1 MSPSPI
7 WISPERTRSPSTHLC
22 PVMHP
27 INLHSFLAFLSYFG
41 TGLGVLIVSVV
52 LVTLVT
58 PHKDFVLL
66 RQGNVAAATALAGN
80 LIGVALPLHSAITHS
95 VSLVDALIWGLVACG
110 IQVVAYLLA
119 NLVAGRISRQITDN
133 MTAAGLFSAGVS
145 IAVGLINAAAITP

>member
-1 MSPSPI
+1 
-7 WISPERTRSPSTHLC
+7 
-22 PVMHP
+22 MHP
-27 INLHSFLAFLSYFG
+27 INLHSFFAFLSYFG

-58 PHKDFVLL
+58 PHKDFALL

-95 VSLVDALIWGLVACG
+95 VSLVDALVWGLVACG

-133 MTAAGLFSAGVS
+133 ITAAGLFSAGVS

>member
-1 MSPSPI
+1 MN
-7 WISPERTRSPSTHLC
+7 L
-22 PVMHP
+22 
-27 INLHSFLAFLSYFG
+27 INLQSFLAFLSYFG

-58 PHKDFVLL
+58 PHKDFTLL

-95 VSLVDALIWGLVACG
+95 VSLIDALIWGVVACG

-133 MTAAGLFSAGVS
+133 VAAAGIFSAGVS

>member
-1 MSPSPI
+1 MN
-7 WISPERTRSPSTHLC
+7 
-22 PVMHP
+22 P
-27 INLHSFLAFLSYFG
+27 INLQSFLAFLSYFG

-58 PHKDFVLL
+58 PHKDFTLL

-95 VSLVDALIWGLVACG
+95 VSLIDALIWGLVACG

-119 NLVAGRISRQITDN
+119 NLVVGRISRQITDN
-133 MTAAGLFSAGVS
+133 ITAAGIFSAGVS

>member
-1 MSPSPI
+1 MN
-7 WISPERTRSPSTHLC
+7 
-22 PVMHP
+22 P
-27 INLHSFLAFLSYFG
+27 INLQSFLAFLSYFG
-41 TGLGVLIVSVV
+41 TGLGVLIVAVV

-58 PHKDFVLL
+58 PHKDFTLL

-95 VSLVDALIWGLVACG
+95 VSLVDALIWGVVACG

-133 MTAAGLFSAGVS
+133 VAAAGIFSAGVS
-145 IAVGLINAAAITP
+145 IAVGLINAAAIKP

>member
-1 MSPSPI
+1 MNPI
-7 WISPERTRSPSTHLC
+7 SLQ
-22 PVMHP
+22 
-27 INLHSFLAFLSYFG
+27 SFLAFLSYFG
-41 TGLGVLIVSVV
+41 TGLGVLVVSVV

-58 PHKDFVLL
+58 PHKDFTLL

-95 VSLVDALIWGLVACG
+95 VSLIDALIWGLVACG

-133 MTAAGLFSAGVS
+133 ITAAGIFSAGVS

>member
-1 MSPSPI
+1 MN
-7 WISPERTRSPSTHLC
+7 
-22 PVMHP
+22 P
-27 INLHSFLAFLSYFG
+27 INLQSFLAFLSYFG
-41 TGLGVLIVSVV
+41 TGLGVLIVAVV

-58 PHKDFVLL
+58 PHKDFTLL

-95 VSLVDALIWGLVACG
+95 VSLVDALIWGVVACG

-133 MTAAGLFSAGVS
+133 VTAAGIFSAGVS

>member
-1 MSPSPI
+1 MN
-7 WISPERTRSPSTHLC
+7 
-22 PVMHP
+22 P
-27 INLHSFLAFLSYFG
+27 INLQSFLAFLSYFG

-52 LVTLVT
+52 LVTLIT
-58 PHKDFVLL
+58 PHKDFTLL

-95 VSLVDALIWGLVACG
+95 VSLIDALIWGLVACG

-133 MTAAGLFSAGVS
+133 ITAAGIFSAGVS

>member
-1 MSPSPI
+1 MN
-7 WISPERTRSPSTHLC
+7 
-22 PVMHP
+22 P
-27 INLHSFLAFLSYFG
+27 INLQSFLAFLSYFG
-41 TGLGVLIVSVV
+41 TGLGVLIVAVV

-58 PHKDFVLL
+58 PHKDFTLL

-95 VSLVDALIWGLVACG
+95 VSLVDALIWGVVACG

-133 MTAAGLFSAGVS
+133 VAAAGIFRLACRSRLA
-145 IAVGLINAAAITP
+145 

>member
-1 MSPSPI
+1 MN
-7 WISPERTRSPSTHLC
+7 
-22 PVMHP
+22 P
-27 INLHSFLAFLSYFG
+27 INLQSFLAFLSYFG
-41 TGLGVLIVSVV
+41 TGLGVLIVAVV

-58 PHKDFVLL
+58 PHKDFTLL

-95 VSLVDALIWGLVACG
+95 VSLVDALIWGVVACG

-133 MTAAGLFSAGVS
+133 VAAAGIFSAGVS
-145 IAVGLINAAAITP
+145 IGVGLINAAAITP

>member
-1 MSPSPI
+1 MN
-7 WISPERTRSPSTHLC
+7 
-22 PVMHP
+22 P
-27 INLHSFLAFLSYFG
+27 INLQSFLAFLSYFG

-58 PHKDFVLL
+58 PHKDFTLL

-95 VSLVDALIWGLVACG
+95 VSLIDALIWGVVACG

-133 MTAAGLFSAGVS
+133 VTAAGIFSAGVS

>member
-1 MSPSPI
+1 MN
-7 WISPERTRSPSTHLC
+7 
-22 PVMHP
+22 P
-27 INLHSFLAFLSYFG
+27 INLQSFLAFLSYFG

-58 PHKDFVLL
+58 PHKDFTLL
-66 RQGNVAAATALAGN
+66 RQGNVAAAAALAGN

-95 VSLVDALIWGLVACG
+95 VSLFDALIWGVVACG
-110 IQVVAYLLA
+110 IQVLAYLLA

-133 MTAAGLFSAGVS
+133 VAAAGIFSAGVS

>member
-1 MSPSPI
+1 
-7 WISPERTRSPSTHLC
+7 
-22 PVMHP
+22 MHP
-27 INLHSFLAFLSYFG
+27 INLQSFLAFLSYFG
-41 TGLGVLIVSVV
+41 TGLGVLIVAVV

-58 PHKDFVLL
+58 PHKDFTLL

-95 VSLVDALIWGLVACG
+95 VSLVDALIWGVVACG

-133 MTAAGLFSAGVS
+133 VAAAGIFSAGVS

>member
-1 MSPSPI
+1 MN
-7 WISPERTRSPSTHLC
+7 
-22 PVMHP
+22 P
-27 INLHSFLAFLSYFG
+27 INLQSFLAFLSYFG
-41 TGLGVLIVSVV
+41 TGLGVLIVAVV

-58 PHKDFVLL
+58 PHKDFTLL

-95 VSLVDALIWGLVACG
+95 VSLVDALIWGVVACG

-133 MTAAGLFSAGVS
+133 VAAAGIFSVGVS

>member
-1 MSPSPI
+1 MN
-7 WISPERTRSPSTHLC
+7 
-22 PVMHP
+22 P
-27 INLHSFLAFLSYFG
+27 INLQSFLAFLSYFG

-58 PHKDFVLL
+58 PHKDFTLL

-80 LIGVALPLHSAITHS
+80 LTGVALPLHSAITHS
-95 VSLVDALIWGLVACG
+95 VSLIDALIWGLVACG

-133 MTAAGLFSAGVS
+133 ITAAGIFSAGVS

>member
-1 MSPSPI
+1 MN
-7 WISPERTRSPSTHLC
+7 
-22 PVMHP
+22 P
-27 INLHSFLAFLSYFG
+27 INLQSFVAFLSYFA
-41 TGLGVLIVSVV
+41 TGLGVLVVSVV

-58 PHKDFVLL
+58 PHKDFALL

-95 VSLVDALIWGLVACG
+95 VSLVDALIWGMVACG
-110 IQVVAYLLA
+110 IQIVAYMLA

-133 MTAAGLFSAGVS
+133 VTAAGIFSAGVS

>member
-1 MSPSPI
+1 MN
-7 WISPERTRSPSTHLC
+7 
-22 PVMHP
+22 P
-27 INLHSFLAFLSYFG
+27 INLQSFLAFLSYFG
-41 TGLGVLIVSVV
+41 IGLGVLIVSVV

-58 PHKDFVLL
+58 PHKDFTLL

-133 MTAAGLFSAGVS
+133 IAAAGIFSAGVS

>member
-1 MSPSPI
+1 MN
-7 WISPERTRSPSTHLC
+7 
-22 PVMHP
+22 P
-27 INLHSFLAFLSYFG
+27 INLQSFLAFLSYFG

-58 PHKDFVLL
+58 PHKDFTLL

-95 VSLVDALIWGLVACG
+95 VSLIDALIWGLVACG

-119 NLVAGRISRQITDN
+119 TLVAGRISRQITDN
-133 MTAAGLFSAGVS
+133 ITAAGIFSAGVS

>member
-1 MSPSPI
+1 MN
-7 WISPERTRSPSTHLC
+7 
-22 PVMHP
+22 P
-27 INLHSFLAFLSYFG
+27 INLQIFLAFLSYFG
-41 TGLGVLIVSVV
+41 TGLGVLIVAVV

-58 PHKDFVLL
+58 PHKDFTLL

-95 VSLVDALIWGLVACG
+95 VSLVDALIWGVVACG

-133 MTAAGLFSAGVS
+133 VAAAGIFSAGVS

>member
-1 MSPSPI
+1 MN
-7 WISPERTRSPSTHLC
+7 
-22 PVMHP
+22 P
-27 INLHSFLAFLSYFG
+27 INLQSFLAFLSYFG

-58 PHKDFVLL
+58 PHKDFTLL

-95 VSLVDALIWGLVACG
+95 VSLIDALIWGLVACG
-110 IQVVAYLLA
+110 IQVLAYLLA

-133 MTAAGLFSAGVS
+133 ITAAGIFSAGVS

>member
-1 MSPSPI
+1 MN
-7 WISPERTRSPSTHLC
+7 
-22 PVMHP
+22 P
-27 INLHSFLAFLSYFG
+27 INLQSFLAFLSYFG
-41 TGLGVLIVSVV
+41 TSLGVLIVAVV
-52 LVTLVT
+52 VVTLVT
-58 PHKDFVLL
+58 PHKDFTLL

-95 VSLVDALIWGLVACG
+95 VSLVDALIWGVVACG

-133 MTAAGLFSAGVS
+133 VAAAGIFSAGVS

>member
-1 MSPSPI
+1 MN
-7 WISPERTRSPSTHLC
+7 
-22 PVMHP
+22 P
-27 INLHSFLAFLSYFG
+27 INLQSFLAFLSYFG

-58 PHKDFVLL
+58 PHKDFTLL

-95 VSLVDALIWGLVACG
+95 VSLIDALIWGLVACG

-133 MTAAGLFSAGVS
+133 VTAAGIFSAGVS